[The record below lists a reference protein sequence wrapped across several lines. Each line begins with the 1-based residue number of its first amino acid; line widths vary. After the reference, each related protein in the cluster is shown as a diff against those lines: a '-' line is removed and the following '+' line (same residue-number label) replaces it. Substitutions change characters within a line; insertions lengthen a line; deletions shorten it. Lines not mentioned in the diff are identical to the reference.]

1 MGRQVGRILAALQ
14 GELAE
19 AGRIDWE
26 PWCIDGSHVRGHRV
40 AAGAEENRQNSDDE
54 IPAGIVQVICLRGR
68 GDGQT
73 QSDDQNCTPDIFLGR
88 VSPQCE
94 LGLLAAAP
102 RP

>member
-1 MGRQVGRILAALQ
+1 MWGRILAALQ

-19 AGRIDWE
+19 AGRIDWAVVHR
-26 PWCIDGSHVRGHRV
+26 PQPRSGASRRCGRG
-40 AAGAEENRQNSDDE
+40 GENRQNSDDD
-54 IPAGIVQVICLRGR
+54 IPAGIVQVICLHESGE
-68 GDGQT
+68 GQT